1 MNAIKLAE
9 GIYYNVDPNE
19 YHKLGTATTEGGI
32 PYTIPSKSTI
42 SKAYKDYAKWKASP
56 PFKKTAAMDE
66 GSLLDLLTLTPNLFA
81 RDTVKKKFDAYRTN
95 EAKAWRD
102 KMMADDK
109 IIVQHGVEV
118 YVPKKAFV
126 FLAGTVLDFSD
137 GLNGKGFEFANPNA
151 AKTCGC
157 GTSFSV

>member
-1 MNAIKLAE
+1 MTTMSPKRSVPMNTIEITEKAAGKVRKFAE
-9 GIYYNVDPNE
+9 DKGMKSFGLKVAVKGGGCSGLTYVLDIV
-19 YHKLGTATTEGGI
+19 EG
-32 PYTIPSKSTI
+32 
-42 SKAYKDYAKWKASP
+42 AS
-56 PFKKTAAMDE
+56 D
-66 GSLLDLLTLTPNLFA
+66 
-81 RDTVKKKFDAYRTN
+81 
-95 EAKAWRD
+95 
-102 KMMADDK
+102 DDK
-109 IIVQHGVEV
+109 TIIQHGIEV